1 MTKMTTKSEV
11 ELHAISR
18 QVEYVMLKYRLPWLA
33 FGDLFEIATLTAR
46 WQANETLAK
55 LVGVQETPKIPT
67 ADESRLN

>member
-1 MTKMTTKSEV
+1 MKMTTKSEA

-67 ADESRLN
+67 VGESHLN